1 MTTYRRF
8 TSIMLVC
15 MLMFTIV
22 GSVAEDNLV
31 ISATGTAS
39 GISNTIEITKT
50 ITVTNTDTALSKVNG
65 PNVTYTYQIAP
76 VTTDKTVT
84 DAANHSIHV
93 LSGIGDAINE
103 TAVDGTK
110 TITLVFNSAEV
121 TLNQGKGEVSNKAK
135 ITFDPTKFSKPGI
148 YRYSITDTTTNSTLW
163 NAGILRHADYKKI
176 YYLDVYVGY
185 KATTEPNAPK
195 DLEIQGYAFFNADAD
210 ITASDEPT
218 HKLGGFL
225 SNDPSAVTL
234 GNTPAALTGDL
245 YPTFNVEI
253 TQEVSGSMAD
263 GTHQFPVEGTI
274 SNVSSG
280 SQVNAFLQAP
290 AATETSYTQLENT
303 TFTVN
308 ISSKQTIKVC
318 GLNILATIT
327 AKETNTTSDT
337 YTISA
342 FDASKNKLKEETKV
356 ESNAFLSLDHN
367 LPLTD
372 QAGTV
377 PSDISTATV
386 NSNNTLIRFVN
397 HLDTVSPTGIVRH
410 MAPYALMLM
419 FAFFFVLLLKRR
431 KEETAEE

>member
-1 MTTYRRF
+1 MTTFRKF

-15 MLMFTIV
+15 MLMFAIV

-39 GISNTIEITKT
+39 GISNSIEITKN
-50 ITVTNTDTALSKVNG
+50 ITVTNTDTALTKVNG

-84 DAANHSIHV
+84 DAEKHSIHV
-93 LSGIGDAINE
+93 LSGVADAINE

-110 TITLVFNSAEV
+110 TITLAFNSAEV
-121 TLNQGKGEVSNKAK
+121 ALNQGKGEVSNKAK

-148 YRYSITDTTTNSTLW
+148 YRYSVTDTTTDNTLW
-163 NAGILRHADYKKI
+163 NAGILRPADYKKI

-185 KATTEPNAPK
+185 EASTDPNAPK
-195 DLEIQGYAFFNADAD
+195 VLEIQGYAFFDADAD
-210 ITASDEPT
+210 ITSEDSPT

-225 SNDPSAVTL
+225 SNDPSSVTL
-234 GNTPAALTGDL
+234 GNTSTALTGDL

-263 GTHQFPVEGTI
+263 GTHQFPVEGSI

-280 SQVNAFLQAP
+280 SQVKAFLQTP
-290 AATETSYTQLENT
+290 AANGTSYTQLENT
-303 TFTVN
+303 TFTGS
-308 ISSKQTIKVC
+308 ISSGQTIKVC
-318 GLNILATIT
+318 GLNILATIF

-342 FDASKNKLKEETKV
+342 FDAAKKIIDETTV
-356 ESNAFLSLDHN
+356 ASNASLSLEEN

-377 PSDISTATV
+377 PSNISTVTI

-397 HLDTVSPTGIVRH
+397 KLDTVSPTGIVRH

-419 FAFFFVLLLKRR
+419 FAFFFVILLKRR
-431 KEETAEE
+431 KEETAEG